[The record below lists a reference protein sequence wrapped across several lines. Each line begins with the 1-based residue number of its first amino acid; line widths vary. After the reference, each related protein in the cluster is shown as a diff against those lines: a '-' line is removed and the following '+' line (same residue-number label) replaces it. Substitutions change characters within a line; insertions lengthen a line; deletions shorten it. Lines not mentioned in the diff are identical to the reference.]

1 MDPAALVGHAAVGVQ
16 RNTRAGDLGDDGDV
30 LLALLKEVPLDDVAL
45 GHAALQV
52 SVAAGV
58 FQLA

>member
-1 MDPAALVGHAAVGVQ
+1 MDPAALINYAAISVQ
-16 RNTRAGDLGDDGDV
+16 GNTCTCDLGDDGDV
-30 LLALLKEVPLDDVAL
+30 LLALLEEIALDDVAL